1 MIVEILGNVQFI
13 GETLPKFRQK
23 VSVFSKWARHRG
35 DVRNFKGFVPAICAI
50 KAKAISVDVV
60 KFGAKGDGKTDD
72 TKAFTQAWTQA
83 CSERQNNRYVIPKGT
98 YIVGPVDFAGPC
110 KAKTIHFKV
119 DGTVQSSKK
128 QSVTGGAHPNA
139 WISFTQVNNLFISGD
154 GIFDGQG
161 FEGNCTKAKQCEQP
175 PLNLVFA
182 MVKDS
187 HIQA

>member
-1 MIVEILGNVQFI
+1 M
-13 GETLPKFRQK
+13 
-23 VSVFSKWARHRG
+23 
-35 DVRNFKGFVPAICAI
+35 
-50 KAKAISVDVV
+50 
-60 KFGAKGDGKTDD
+60 
-72 TKAFTQAWTQA
+72 
-83 CSERQNNRYVIPKGT
+83 IPKGT

-175 PLNLVFA
+175 PLVRIPILNNFDFFVCLFNNYLSYMSFELRTSSNKMKTEV
-182 MVKDS
+182 MICS
-187 HIQA
+187 IGIN